1 MSKKRILNLQNIL
14 LVIGISFQLVW
25 IFSLILAKY
34 VSQVEKSEVGLDFLV
49 YYSAGH
55 IIHYDSPVHLYDLQL
70 QRQVQAS
77 IVPHIIQ
84 ERFYPYNHPPILAP
98 LLGWVVTN
106 DYLASYI
113 RWVLV
118 LTLFQVISLGVLIRL
133 MNYLKW
139 ERKEIWLTVLSGVL
153 FYPAI
158 VAFIRG
164 QDSSFLL
171 LGVCLWALGV
181 MTSRDGVA
189 GLGLALALIRPQVAL
204 VLALP
209 FIFKRR
215 RVWWW
220 FMIWGLAILIL
231 CYVFIGPVGI
241 SGFVKVLY
249 LSGQGLG
256 FDVEKMATLMG
267 AILRWFPGI
276 DPGVLHTIGY
286 FGYAL
291 AILFLCVVWIKSTN
305 IGFMQINIAILTAIL
320 LAPHFHGH
328 DLTILLIPAIGAA
341 YRLSEHKV
349 LELKYATLL
358 PMAVS
363 ILLIFGDMGTAII
376 IVYLVIFS
384 LALISWRPEL
394 LVHIKQ
400 AGKAG

>member
-1 MSKKRILNLQNIL
+1 M
-14 LVIGISFQLVW
+14 
-25 IFSLILAKY
+25 Y
-34 VSQVEKSEVGLDFLV
+34 
-49 YYSAGH
+49 
-55 IIHYDSPVHLYDLQL
+55 
-70 QRQVQAS
+70 
-77 IVPHIIQ
+77 
-84 ERFYPYNHPPILAP
+84 
-98 LLGWVVTN
+98 
-106 DYLASYI
+106 
-113 RWVLV
+113 
-118 LTLFQVISLGVLIRL
+118 
-133 MNYLKW
+133 YLKW
-139 ERKEIWLTVLSGVL
+139 GRREIWLTILSGVL

-171 LGVCLWALGV
+171 LGVCLWVLGS

-215 RVWWW
+215 RVWLW

-231 CYVFIGPVGI
+231 CYIFIGPVGL
-241 SGFVKVLY
+241 SGFVKVLV

-276 DPGVLHTIGY
+276 DPVVLHTIGY

-320 LAPHFHGH
+320 FAPHFHGH
-328 DLTILLIPAIGAA
+328 DLTILLVPAIGAA
-341 YRLSEHKV
+341 YKFSENKI

-363 ILLIFGDMGTAII
+363 ILLIIGDMGTAIV

-384 LALISWRPEL
+384 LAFISWRPEW
-394 LVHIKQ
+394 LVSLRH
-400 AGKAG
+400 